1 MPGVGRLAGAPS
13 RRLAVLLTPLQER
26 IAEIF
31 RRLPEAQGFAL
42 AGAGGLLVR
51 GLIHRQT
58 RDLDYFTVP
67 GQEEALR
74 AVRDSLERALDRVA
88 LDHSRKRD
96 LSTFVRIEVS
106 DGDDRCE
113 VDLAIDYRAFPSEPS
128 DHGPTLAVRELA
140 ANKVLALFDRAEAR
154 DFLDLV
160 ELTRRFKLQSLV
172 DLAALKDP
180 GFDTGAF
187 LEALSSLQRFTSAD
201 LGITEAEYERLRA
214 TVAAWRSVLRRTEGQ
229 EPPDPDLDR

>member
-1 MPGVGRLAGAPS
+1 M
-13 RRLAVLLTPLQER
+13 LTPLQKR
-26 IAEIF
+26 IAKIVGG
-31 RRLPEAQGFAL
+31 LSEARGFAL

-67 GQEEALR
+67 GEEEALSGL
-74 AVRDSLERALDRVA
+74 RDALERALDRAA
-88 LDHSRKRD
+88 LDHSRQRD

-113 VDLAIDYRAFPSEPS
+113 VDLAIDYRALPVEPS
-128 DHGPTLAVRELA
+128 DYGPTLAVRELA

-160 ELTRRFKLQSLV
+160 ELTRYFELRPLLE
-172 DLAALKDP
+172 LAAEKDT
-180 GFDTGAF
+180 GFDTAGF

-201 LGITEAEYERLRA
+201 LGITEAEYERLLA
-214 TVAAWRSVLRRTEGQ
+214 TVGTWRNDLGRSQRR
-229 EPPDPDLDR
+229 EPPDPDLGLDR

>member
-1 MPGVGRLAGAPS
+1 M
-13 RRLAVLLTPLQER
+13 LTPLQER
-26 IAEIF
+26 IAEIVSG
-31 RRLPEAQGFAL
+31 LPEARGFAL

-51 GLIHRQT
+51 GLIDRQT

-67 GQEEALR
+67 GEEEALS
-74 AVRDSLERALDRVA
+74 ALRDALERAFDRA
-88 LDHSRKRD
+88 PLDHSRQRD

-113 VDLAIDYRAFPSEPS
+113 IDLAIDYRALPAEPS
-128 DHGPTLAVRELA
+128 DYGPTLAVRELA

-160 ELTRRFKLQSLV
+160 ELTRHFELQGLLE
-172 DLAALKDP
+172 LAAEKDT
-180 GFDTGAF
+180 GFDTVGF

-201 LGITEAEYERLRA
+201 FGITEAEYERLRD
-214 TVAAWRSVLRRTEGQ
+214 TVASWQSVLGRSQGR
-229 EPPDPDLDR
+229 EPPDRGLDFDR